1 MTKRP
6 FRFTFFLLMCLS
18 IPLTAPAQ
26 TVNLPDA
33 NLHAAIEKTL
43 GKAPGDTITTSDMAT
58 LTRLEARKSNISD
71 LTGLEHAINLTSLD
85 LTSNSIS
92 DISAVAGLTNLTS
105 LDLDGN
111 LISDISA
118 LAGLT
123 NLRLLNLSWNSISD
137 ISVLVGLIN
146 LTSLDLSG
154 NSISDISSLAGL
166 INLTWLNLNR
176 NNISDIS
183 AVAGLT
189 KLTRLYLDRNSISD
203 LSALVPNAGL
213 GSGDTVNVKGNPLS
227 AVSIDTHIPALQ
239 GRGVTVEFDNVVDI
253 PDSNLRNAIA
263 VALSKAAGDT
273 ITTSDMATLTHLTAV
288 LSKISDLT
296 GLEHAINLT
305 KLDLTANSISDI
317 SAVAGLT
324 KLRSLD
330 LNQNLI
336 SDFSAVAGLTNLRAL
351 NLNWSSISDTSVL
364 AGLINLTWLYLSG
377 NSISDISSLAGLI
390 NLTKLDLT
398 ANSISDISAVAGL
411 TKLRSLDL
419 SGNSISDLSALVPN
433 AGLGSGDTV
442 NVKGNPLS
450 AVSIDTHIPALQS
463 RGVTVSFD
471 DRAHPA
477 LLKISGDNQHGI
489 PSASLSQPFVI
500 EVRDENGSALA
511 GISVTFAVIG
521 GGGTLST
528 TITRTDANG
537 RAQSTL
543 TLGANLRTNTVQVS
557 ADGIEVPVTFHAI
570 AIMADV
576 NRDGVVNILDLV
588 SVASEFGDAGTNL
601 AADISGDGVVNI
613 LDLVLV
619 AGMFGDTTA
628 APSAQPQGTLTAVVV
643 QQWLNNSRALDVS
656 DPIMKRGL
664 MMLEQF
670 LVSLTPTE
678 TELLAN
684 YPNLFNPETWIPYRL
699 AEDAFVTLTIYDLN
713 GHVVRTLDVGH
724 RIAAV
729 YEHRSKAIYW
739 DGRNEVGEGVA
750 SGVYFYH
757 LSAGDYSAT
766 RKMVILK

>member
-1 MTKRP
+1 M
-6 FRFTFFLLMCLS
+6 
-18 IPLTAPAQ
+18 
-26 TVNLPDA
+26 
-33 NLHAAIEKTL
+33 
-43 GKAPGDTITTSDMAT
+43 
-58 LTRLEARKSNISD
+58 
-71 LTGLEHAINLTSLD
+71 
-85 LTSNSIS
+85 
-92 DISAVAGLTNLTS
+92 
-105 LDLDGN
+105 
-111 LISDISA
+111 
-118 LAGLT
+118 
-123 NLRLLNLSWNSISD
+123 
-137 ISVLVGLIN
+137 
-146 LTSLDLSG
+146 
-154 NSISDISSLAGL
+154 
-166 INLTWLNLNR
+166 
-176 NNISDIS
+176 
-183 AVAGLT
+183 
-189 KLTRLYLDRNSISD
+189 
-203 LSALVPNAGL
+203 
-213 GSGDTVNVKGNPLS
+213 KGNPLS

-317 SAVAGLT
+317 SAVTGLT
-324 KLRSLD
+324 NLRSLD

-351 NLNWSSISDTSVL
+351 NLNWSSISDFSML
-364 AGLINLTWLYLSG
+364 AGLINLTWLDLSW
-377 NSISDISSLAGLI
+377 NSISDTSSLAGLI
-390 NLTKLDLT
+390 NLTWLGLRG
-398 ANSISDISAVAGL
+398 NSISDISAVAGL

-419 SGNSISDLSALVPN
+419 SGNSISNISVLAGLTKLTRLYLNQNLISDFSALAGLTNLTWLDLSWSSISDFSMLAGLINLTWLDLSWNSISDISAVAGLTKLTRLYLDRNSISDLSALVPN

-521 GGGTLST
+521 GSGTLST

-543 TLGANLRTNTVQVS
+543 TLGPNLGTNTVQVS

-570 AIMADV
+570 ADTESPPIMADV
-576 NRDGVVNILDLV
+576 NRDGNVNILDLV
-588 SVASEFGDAGTNL
+588 SVASAFGSAGVDL
-601 AADISGDGVVNI
+601 AADVNGDEVINI

-619 AGMFGDTTA
+619 AGMFEGEAA
-628 APSAQPQGTLTAVVV
+628 APSARLRTPETLTAVEV
-643 QQWLNNSRALDVS
+643 QHWLTGARALEIR
-656 DPIMKRGL
+656 DPIMKRGFV
-664 MMLEQF
+664 MLEQ
-670 LVSLTPTE
+670 LLIALTPSE
-678 TELLAN
+678 TELLPN
-684 YPNLFNPETWIPYRL
+684 YPNPFNPETWIPYRL
-699 AEDAFVTLTIYDLN
+699 AEEAFVTLTIYDLN

-729 YEHRSKAIYW
+729 YEGRSKAIHW
-739 DGRNEVGEGVA
+739 DGRNEVGEQVA

-766 RKMVILK
+766 RKMLILK